1 MQNLLLKALCEKNV
15 GYERQEISSF
25 FGSDFDNLNKKSNRQ
40 LWHRLFMKNKLEQK
54 MQ

>member
-15 GYERQEISSF
+15 GHERQEISPF

-40 LWHRLFMKNKLEQK
+40 L
-54 MQ
+54 